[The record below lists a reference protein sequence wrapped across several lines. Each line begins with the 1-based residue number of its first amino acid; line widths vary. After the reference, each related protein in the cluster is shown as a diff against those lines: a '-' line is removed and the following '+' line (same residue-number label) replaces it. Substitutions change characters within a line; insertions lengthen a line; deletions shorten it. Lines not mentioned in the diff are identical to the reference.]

1 MSGDELSGL
10 FSCLPVSC
18 WMMCGVMSEIRCW
31 YELYVVTLV
40 MLLPYSHWMILVTST
55 GLGEEIAKFCVMD
68 DAFVTS
74 VPRIIAFALPRTIL
88 SLCSLHAPN
97 MMSLLVIL
105 LLMSRQTSVSIGCP
119 AGFVTVIGNSFA

>member
-1 MSGDELSGL
+1 M
-10 FSCLPVSC
+10 
-18 WMMCGVMSEIRCW
+18 
-31 YELYVVTLV
+31 
-40 MLLPYSHWMILVTST
+40 TST

-68 DAFVTS
+68 DAFATS
-74 VPRIIAFALPRTIL
+74 VPRIVAFALHRTIL

>member
-1 MSGDELSGL
+1 MPGDELSGL

-68 DAFVTS
+68 DVFVTS
-74 VPRIIAFALPRTIL
+74 VLRIIAFALNRSVL
-88 SLCSLHAPN
+88 SL
-97 MMSLLVIL
+97 
-105 LLMSRQTSVSIGCP
+105 
-119 AGFVTVIGNSFA
+119 